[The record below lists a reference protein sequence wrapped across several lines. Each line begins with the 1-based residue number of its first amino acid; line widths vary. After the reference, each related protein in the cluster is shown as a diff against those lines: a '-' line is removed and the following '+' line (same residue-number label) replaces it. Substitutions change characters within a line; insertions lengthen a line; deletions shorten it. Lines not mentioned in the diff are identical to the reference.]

1 MLNKEHKH
9 KLVFFCSL
17 LLLYCTS
24 LPTFCNDQ
32 FFFSDYL
39 CFFFLTAYGI
49 DMLNT
54 IGYIYARQAAK
65 ELGKKA
71 IYLGVPFIAEWF
83 RNKGHFIKSQV
94 TAATGWFI
102 WPTQIEIDML
112 LSQLSFAVSM
122 FLPD

>member
-1 MLNKEHKH
+1 MERNTNSSYASLSIFFQVL
-9 KLVFFCSL
+9 LVLSRPQRIEKKL
-17 LLLYCTS
+17 LLCA
-24 LPTFCNDQ
+24 PFDQ
-32 FFFSDYL
+32 FSAL
-39 CFFFLTAYGI
+39 VSVAYGV

-94 TAATGWFI
+94 TAATG
-102 WPTQIEIDML
+102 
-112 LSQLSFAVSM
+112 
-122 FLPD
+122 

>member
-1 MLNKEHKH
+1 MQSQKR
-9 KLVFFCSL
+9 
-17 LLLYCTS
+17 
-24 LPTFCNDQ
+24 
-32 FFFSDYL
+32 FFSDQVHAL
-39 CFFFLTAYGI
+39 FATAYGV

-94 TAATGWFI
+94 TAATG
-102 WPTQIEIDML
+102 
-112 LSQLSFAVSM
+112 
-122 FLPD
+122 